1 MRLTFSDLKSQ
12 YLRNIGMDGSTDS
25 AILADF
31 TANLGNRY
39 QMILSRM
46 KDYVTQKDITQ
57 ETVAA
62 QQYYNYPEGL
72 VNIEGTVVQ
81 IGGVHYPMTVVN
93 SQWQWNWLNAL
104 QVQPTAIPQFIFPRQ
119 SDYGIYPIPQTSDY
133 PITFSYHYRDRN
145 LNIDDYT
152 TGTVT
157 VTNGSTLVTGAG
169 ATFTAA
175 MAGRWLEVTDPANTG
190 QGYFYYITAVPTS
203 ATLTL
208 QNTYEGASAG
218 SLAYRIGQTP
228 NIPEEGHIT
237 LVDGATAD
245 FYSGIRHDIETA
257 TWYNNKFYTGDG
269 QNASRDYGLST
280 ITGGLIGL
288 YNNYT
293 DRNTERVI
301 DRKKKVYPF
310 LDQVWGL
317 TLSNS

>member
-1 MRLTFSDLKSQ
+1 
-12 YLRNIGMDGSTDS
+12 MDQASPDAS
-25 AILADF
+25 IIADF
-31 TANLGNRY
+31 NANLGNRY
-39 QMILSRM
+39 QMVLARM
-46 KDYVTQKDITQ
+46 RDYETQKDITQ
-57 ETVAA
+57 QTVAG
-62 QQYYNYPEGL
+62 QQYYSYPSGI
-72 VNIEGTVVQ
+72 VNIEAVVVT
-81 IGGVHYPMTVVN
+81 IGAVHYPMTVVN

-119 SDYGIYPIPQTSDY
+119 SDYGIYPIPQTSNY

-145 LNIDDYT
+145 LSIEDYT

-157 VTNGSTLVTGAG
+157 VTNNSPTITGSGT
-169 ATFTAA
+169 TFTPA
-175 MAGRWLEVTDPANTG
+175 MAGRWFEVTDPTEPG
-190 QGYFYYITAVPTS
+190 QGYFYRIGAVPDA

-208 QNTYEGASAG
+208 EANFSGATNAGLTY
-218 SLAYRIGQTP
+218 LVGQTP
-228 NIPEEGHIT
+228 EYPEEGHI
-237 LVDGATAD
+237 LMVDGPTAD
-245 FYSGIRHDIETA
+245 FYSGIRADIATA

-269 QNASRDYGLST
+269 QNNSRDYGLAT

-288 YNNYT
+288 YNQYT